1 MRLQMLQDQQSSVQQ
16 FQSSANM
23 AAKGRGGFNGR
34 GRGSNHGR
42 GRGGR
47 GSGGRSGSPT
57 GANTGGQGN
66 SKVRCQICHRPN
78 HTAIECCYRFEED
91 FQPNSN
97 KNAGY
102 SVAYGVDTN
111 WYADSGAS
119 ITSQESWNN

>member
-1 MRLQMLQDQQSSVQQ
+1 MVV
-16 FQSSANM
+16 AE
-23 AAKGRGGFNGR
+23 AAVVLVVAAVAPLE
-34 GRGSNHGR
+34 
-42 GRGGR
+42 
-47 GSGGRSGSPT
+47 PT
-57 GANTGGQGN
+57 LEVRGN